1 MAEVTVVDF
10 STQESQISVKGIIET
25 VTPMPM
31 RKSIYPNM
39 FGGSLPPRHINRKRV
54 FALKPS
60 NPIPLYRSY
69 VGKYPNAIYRQADLQ
84 MSVLQSELKN
94 LLSKVSQLGA
104 RLSSDENLTFFK
116 KLSTKARE
124 LLNKS
129 TEDTHSAI
137 RAIIHR
143 LIAALHIPDKVQR
156 HVHSLANFR
165 ASLNSPHSFTD
176 EEEVHAHNLTL
187 MKPAVHALKYLTR
200 RLEFEG
206 KRTEEC
212 LLAWNGA
219 AALVRLVGEARYKV
233 ALLEE
238 LYQSYQ
244 AVYDMQFPLVRFLR
258 RNSSLSMFDQ
268 HTISDQA
275 TTKERLGYI
284 KKMVRGSS
292 QSHSTTSLQSSFIS
306 QSMIERQKRS
316 VEKALE
322 RGISMSRNEAL
333 ESAVRRIF
341 SDKEKLQQ
349 IQQKRI
355 YRKHKSVY

>member
-1 MAEVTVVDF
+1 MTSEITYF
-10 STQESQISVKGIIET
+10 EYPTQESQVSVKAIIET
-25 VTPMPM
+25 VTPPPM

-39 FGGSLPPRHINRKRV
+39 FAGRTPSQHINRKRV

-84 MSVLQSELKN
+84 MAVLQSELKN
-94 LLSKVSQLGA
+94 LLSRVSQLAA
-104 RLSSDENLTFFK
+104 RLSSDENLAFFS
-116 KLSTKARE
+116 KLTSKARE

-129 TEDTHSAI
+129 SEDTHSAL
-137 RAIIHR
+137 RAIIQR
-143 LIAALHIPDKVQR
+143 LLSALHISDKAQSR
-156 HVHSLANFR
+156 VHSLVNFR
-165 ASLNSPHSFTD
+165 TSLHSPQGFRD
-176 EEEVHAHNLTL
+176 EEEVHAHNVTL

-212 LLAWNGA
+212 LLGWSGA
-219 AALVRLVGEARYKV
+219 AALVRLVGEARFKV

-244 AVYDMQFPLVRFLR
+244 SVYELQFPVVRFLR
-258 RNSSLSMFDQ
+258 RNSSLAFFEQQAS
-268 HTISDQA
+268 SDDKA
-275 TTKERLGYI
+275 TTKEKLEYLR
-284 KKMVRGSS
+284 KMVRGGR
-292 QSHSTTSLQSSFIS
+292 QTRSTTSLQSSFIS
-306 QSMIERQKRS
+306 QSRVEQQKRS
-316 VEKALE
+316 VDKAME
-322 RGISMSRNEAL
+322 RGISMSRNEIL

-341 SDKEKLQQ
+341 NDKEKLQQ
-349 IQQKRI
+349 ARI